1 MTSPLRVLLI
11 GWDAADWK
19 VITPLMDS
27 GKMPNLEKL
36 VNTGVKGN
44 IASLYPGLSPML
56 WTSIATGKRPFKHG
70 ILGFTEPDP
79 HSEGIRPITN
89 LSRKTKAI
97 WNILGQRGMKSNVIG
112 WWPSHPAEPI
122 NGVMVSNHYPRAVAP
137 FGQPWPMA
145 PGTVHPARL
154 IPSFRDLR
162 LHPQELDAAV
172 IRNFVPKL
180 AEVDQEKDRRIESV
194 AKIIGD
200 CTNICN
206 AAVASMRYEPWDFT
220 AVYFDA
226 IDHFCHGFMRYHP
239 PRLDWVDEADFHLYH
254 RVVESGYVYHDRMLG
269 RLLAEA
275 GEETTVILVSDHGF
289 HSDHLRLRGIPDE
302 PAGPAAEHRHYGIV
316 AMKGPG
322 IKQDELVFGANLLD
336 ICPTILTLFGL
347 PVGEDMDGKPLLN
360 AFQTVPTLETIP
372 SWDQVPGEDGSHPV
386 DRRMDSVEAA
396 EAIRQLV
403 DLGYIA
409 PPDANREKAVA
420 DTVRELKYNLA
431 CSYMDAS
438 RYAEA
443 VAVLAELHEAVPG
456 AYRYGVQRVTCLQ
469 MLGRTGEAHQVLDA
483 LVVQRKQGAE
493 QAARQLAEYRAR
505 LEASEPL
512 SENEGA
518 MLRKLVSEVRPI
530 PYAIESL
537 LGAQY
542 FAEENTEQALVHLKN
557 AEKAETGQPG
567 LYLKLGD
574 VYLKMRCWT
583 DAEINFKRVL
593 SLDPDNAEAYLGLS
607 RCAMARCRFLEA
619 AEGALTSVGLRY
631 YNPMGHFLLGKALVH
646 LGLSDKAEDAL
657 KMAVSQN
664 PDFPAP
670 HRLLAYVYH
679 TFSCD
684 DDGAER
690 HRRLA
695 REARRRIDGLK
706 TGAIVPES
714 ATEATVCQGVVKPGL
729 SEATGFEPEAP
740 GVEIEETVVIVS
752 GLPRSGTSMMMQMLE
767 AGGFSA
773 YTDHVRPP
781 DDDNPKGYFECEKAK
796 DLAADASWLPE
807 AKGKSVKIVAQ
818 LLGHLP
824 RNAGLHFRVIFM
836 ERHMEEVVRSQAR
849 MLEHSGK
856 RGADLSQGQL
866 GAVYSRQV
874 ERVKAMLG
882 NRGIPTLCVDY
893 NASMAEAAE
902 TAKRVNAFL
911 GGGLDERCMTAAVDP
926 HLYRKRAA
934 PDGDPA

>member
-1 MTSPLRVLLI
+1 MTSPSRVLVI

-27 GKMPNLEKL
+27 GKMPNLETL
-36 VNTGVKGN
+36 VNSGVRGN
-44 IASLYPGLSPML
+44 LASLYPGLSPML

-79 HSEGIRPITN
+79 HTDGIRPISN

-97 WNILGQRGMKSNVIG
+97 WNILGQHGMKSNVIG

-145 PGTVHPARL
+145 PGTVHPGRL
-154 IPSFRDLR
+154 SPSFRDLR
-162 LHPQELDAAV
+162 LHPQELDASV
-172 IRNFVPKL
+172 IRNFVPSL
-180 AEVDQEKDRRIESV
+180 AEVDQEKDRRIESL

-206 AAVASMRYEPWDFT
+206 AAVASMRYEPWDLT

-239 PRLDWVDEADFHLYH
+239 PRLEWVDEADFNRYH

-275 GEETTVILVSDHGF
+275 GEETTVILISDHGF

-302 PAGPAAEHRHYGIV
+302 PAGPAAEHRHYGVV

-322 IKQDELVFGANLLD
+322 IKQDELVFGATLLD

-360 AFQTVPTLETIP
+360 AFQTAPALETIP
-372 SWDQVPGEDGSHPV
+372 SWDQVLGEDGSHPA

-409 PPDANREKAVA
+409 SPDADREKAVA

-438 RYAEA
+438 RYADA
-443 VAVLAELHEAVPG
+443 VAVLTELHGAVPG

-469 MLGRTGEAHQVLDA
+469 MLGQIEEARRVLTA
-483 LVVQRKQGAE
+483 LVAQRKQGAE
-493 QAARQLAEYRAR
+493 EAARQLEGYRAR

-512 SENEGA
+512 SENDGA
-518 MLRKLVSEVRPI
+518 LLRKRVNEARPT
-530 PYAIESL
+530 PYAMEFL
-537 LGAQY
+537 LGVQHV
-542 FAEENTEQALVHLKN
+542 AEENMEQALVHLKN
-557 AEKAETGQPG
+557 AEKADTGQPS

-583 DAEINFKRVL
+583 DAETNFKRVL
-593 SLDPDNAEAYLGLS
+593 TLDPDNAEAFLGLS
-607 RCAMARCRFLEA
+607 RCAMVLRRYLEA

-646 LGLSDKAEDAL
+646 MGLSDKAKDAL
-657 KMAVSQN
+657 KMAVSQS

-670 HRLLAYVYH
+670 HRLLAHVYK
-679 TFSCD
+679 FFIKD
-684 DDGAER
+684 DAAAER
-690 HRRLA
+690 HRALA

-706 TGAIVPES
+706 TGDIVPMAE
-714 ATEATVCQGVVKPGL
+714 
-729 SEATGFEPEAP
+729 SEALACRQITGSRGTEGDAPQVEAQAA
-740 GVEIEETVVIVS
+740 EIADTVVIVS
-752 GLPRSGTSMMMQMLE
+752 GLPRSGTSMMMQMLK
-767 AGGFSA
+767 AGGMLP
-773 YTDHVRPP
+773 YTDHVRRP

-796 DLAADASWLPE
+796 GLASDASWLPE
-807 AKGKSVKIVAQ
+807 AKGKTVKIVAQ

-824 RNAGLHFRVIFM
+824 RGMALPFRVIFM
-836 ERHMEEVVRSQAR
+836 ERHMEEVIRSQDR
-849 MLEHSGK
+849 MLERSGK
-856 RGADLSQGQL
+856 RGADLSPGQL
-866 GAVYSRQV
+866 GAVYLRQV
-874 ERVKAMLG
+874 GRIKAMLG
-882 NRGIPTLCVDY
+882 NRGIPILFIDY
-893 NASMAEAAE
+893 NASLAEAAE

-911 GGGLDERCMTAAVDP
+911 GGGLDEGRMAGAVDP
-926 HLYRKRAA
+926 RLYRKRAA
-934 PDGDPA
+934 PDGGPA